1 MEQYFAAFII
11 GLIGSLHC
19 IGMCGPIALT
29 LPLGNKSIFSR
40 ITNGLTYNLGRII
53 TYTLLG
59 IFFGFFGERLAVA
72 TTQQTISIV
81 IGSLFIFSVFIP
93 KRYLNSI
100 NPTGYFGKIILALKT
115 SLGKIIQSPS
125 LGSKLLVGL
134 LNGFLPCG
142 LVYAAIGG
150 SIATGSLLDGAFFMF
165 WFGLGTLPLM
175 FSIYFLSN
183 SINLSV
189 RNNIKKLIPVFVIL
203 LGSLF
208 ILRGLNLGIPYL
220 SPKINVARPFVQD
233 CAK

>member
-1 MEQYFAAFII
+1 MEFYFTAFTI

-29 LPLGNKSIFSR
+29 LPLGSKSILSR
-40 ITNGLTYNLGRII
+40 IINGLTYNFGRII

-59 IFFGFFGERLAVA
+59 LFFGFFGERLAVA
-72 TTQQTISIV
+72 STQQTISIV
-81 IGSLFIFSVFIP
+81 IGSFFILSVFIP
-93 KRYLNSI
+93 KKYINTI
-100 NPTGYFGKIILALKT
+100 NPIGYFGKLIQTLKT
-115 SLGKIIQSPS
+115 SLGKTIQSQS
-125 LGSKLLVGL
+125 FGSKLMVGI
-134 LNGFLPCG
+134 LNGLLPCG

-150 SIATGSLLDGAFFMF
+150 SIATGSLLKGAFFMF
-165 WFGLGTLPLM
+165 WFGLGTIPLM

-183 SINLSV
+183 SISLSL
-189 RNNIKKLIPVFVIL
+189 RNNIKKLIPVFILL

-233 CAK
+233 CG